1 MVMGSVLVGRL
12 PIASAEVPAFRVFP
26 FYVYNIPFSQITKSE
41 QLANNDR
48 LKDILNN
55 CHREKTFAPFCPWP
69 LPT

>member
-55 CHREKTFAPFCPWP
+55 CHREKTFAAFCPWQ
-69 LPT
+69 LPN